1 MHYIVSIVNAQSGDA
16 LSLETDPLETHSFLL
31 SSFIPLSYK
40 IHAMSRSSRSQLF
53 FKTGVLKILQ
63 Y

>member
-31 SSFIPLSYK
+31 SSFI
-40 IHAMSRSSRSQLF
+40 HSSR
-53 FKTGVLKILQ
+53 GEQ
-63 Y
+63 YVS